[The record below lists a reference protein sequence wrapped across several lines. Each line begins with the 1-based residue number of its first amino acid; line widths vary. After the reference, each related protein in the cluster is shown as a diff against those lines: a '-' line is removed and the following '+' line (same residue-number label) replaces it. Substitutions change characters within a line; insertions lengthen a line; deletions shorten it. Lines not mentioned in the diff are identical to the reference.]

1 MRRQPRLSAYK
12 IELTYRIPEKPGA
25 VKRAA
30 PGERENKMIYV
41 LLAMLGV
48 GCVYLALGML
58 VDRLTQPM
66 ERRGRR

>member
-1 MRRQPRLSAYK
+1 MRRQPRLSASE
-12 IELTYRIPEKPGA
+12 ILLIYRIPENPGA
-25 VKRAA
+25 VKRAV
-30 PGERENKMIYV
+30 PGERENKMICA

>member
-1 MRRQPRLSAYK
+1 MINFIL
-12 IELTYRIPEKPGA
+12 A
-25 VKRAA
+25 V
-30 PGERENKMIYV
+30 
-41 LLAMLGV
+41 LGV

>member
-1 MRRQPRLSAYK
+1 MRRQPRLSANK

-25 VKRAA
+25 VKR
-30 PGERENKMIYV
+30 PRRGKGNKMVYV

-48 GCVYLALGML
+48 GCAYLGLGML

>member
-1 MRRQPRLSAYK
+1 MRRQPRLSASK
-12 IELTYRIPEKPGA
+12 IELTYRIAEKPGA

-30 PGERENKMIYV
+30 PGERENKMIYA

-48 GCVYLALGML
+48 GCAYLALGML
-58 VDRLTQPM
+58 VDRLAQPM

>member
-1 MRRQPRLSAYK
+1 MNLHTGYRKSPALSRGPRRGK
-12 IELTYRIPEKPGA
+12 G
-25 VKRAA
+25 
-30 PGERENKMIYV
+30 NKMVYV

-48 GCVYLALGML
+48 GCAYLALGML